1 MGLDEPVFQNARK
14 DLLVKPGAVYDQR
27 LVDLFLQKQ
36 ASWLPSNASPDS
48 AIDMRLDEGAGT
60 VAITHDYRHCGVE

>member
-48 AIDMRLDEGAGT
+48 AIDLRLDE
-60 VAITHDYRHCGVE
+60 